1 MYSEIS
7 KLVEPN
13 NSLNIIQTKSGKR
26 LPKYIK
32 GDKRSSLLML
42 KGIKGNKK
50 YYMNRQFKILFKKN
64 IFIKYK

>member
-13 NSLNIIQTKSGKR
+13 NTLNIIQTKSGKR
-26 LPKYIK
+26 LPKCIK
-32 GDKRSSLLML
+32 GDKRSSLIML

-50 YYMNRQFKILFKKN
+50 ILYEPSIQN
-64 IFIKYK
+64 FI